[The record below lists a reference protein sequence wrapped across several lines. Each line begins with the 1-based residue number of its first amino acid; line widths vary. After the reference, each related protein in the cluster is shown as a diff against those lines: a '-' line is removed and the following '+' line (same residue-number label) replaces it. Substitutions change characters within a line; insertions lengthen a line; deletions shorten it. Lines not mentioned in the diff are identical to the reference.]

1 MIDNDIYQTIIKKKA
16 LGLKQIAILLDPDK
30 LDKRSLI
37 ETIDKVEESNIDF
50 IFVGGSLMVTE
61 NFNDCLTEIK
71 IRTKKPV
78 VIFPGSPLQVN
89 KQADAILLLSLISGR
104 NPEFLIGQHV
114 IAAPALK
121 KSRLE
126 IIPTGYILVDSGRQ
140 TTASYISNTTPLPH
154 DKGDVAACTAL
165 AGEMLGLKLI
175 YLDGG
180 SGALMGVSG
189 KMIKEVRKTINIPII
204 VGGGIK
210 TAKQAEEACF
220 AGADLIVVGNAFEE
234 NNNLIKEISEAV
246 HQTICT

>member
-89 KQADAILLLSLISGR
+89 KQADAILLLSLS
-104 NPEFLIGQHV
+104 FC
-114 IAAPALK
+114 K
-121 KSRLE
+121 
-126 IIPTGYILVDSGRQ
+126 Y
-140 TTASYISNTTPLPH
+140 
-154 DKGDVAACTAL
+154 
-165 AGEMLGLKLI
+165 
-175 YLDGG
+175 
-180 SGALMGVSG
+180 
-189 KMIKEVRKTINIPII
+189 
-204 VGGGIK
+204 
-210 TAKQAEEACF
+210 
-220 AGADLIVVGNAFEE
+220 
-234 NNNLIKEISEAV
+234 
-246 HQTICT
+246 